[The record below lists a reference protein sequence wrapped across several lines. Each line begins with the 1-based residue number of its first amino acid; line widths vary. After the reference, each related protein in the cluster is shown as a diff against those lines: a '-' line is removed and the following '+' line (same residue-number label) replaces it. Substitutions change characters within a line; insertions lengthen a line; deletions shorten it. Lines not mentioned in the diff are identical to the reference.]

1 MPLTRLPTG
10 HSDLGNSLV
19 EISSPFP
26 SDSSLCQVDSQNNQ
40 RSGYG
45 DLSLLCPFNI
55 HSVQWSLS
63 APVVTHFLLH
73 DSTFSYLRDTYGL
86 WVTVILWSLR
96 GEGFLC
102 LTPVS
107 FSSSAIG
114 VEMCLPFFRDPELWA
129 FLYLWKHSLKHHLL
143 IYKWPWIRCPLRA
156 CEKLYVMFSLES
168 RRRTPLDS
176 CLFAPANHKRLTKAP
191 LVI

>member
-1 MPLTRLPTG
+1 MGLRQGCLLTGLLLLLVSPSSGSCSACFLRPPRPTCLGNVPRTVDGALLHQLSIKKMPLTHLPTG

-26 SDSSLCQVDSQNNQ
+26 SDSSLCQVDSH
-40 RSGYG
+40 GYG

-86 WVTVILWSLR
+86 WVTVILLSLR

-102 LTPVS
+102 VTPVS

-114 VEMCLPFFRDPELWA
+114 VDMCLPFFRDPEL
-129 FLYLWKHSLKHHLL
+129 
-143 IYKWPWIRCPLRA
+143 
-156 CEKLYVMFSLES
+156 
-168 RRRTPLDS
+168 
-176 CLFAPANHKRLTKAP
+176 
-191 LVI
+191 

>member
-1 MPLTRLPTG
+1 MGLRQGCLLTGLLSLLVSPSSGSCSACFLRPPRPTCLGDVPRTVDGALLHQLSIKKMPLTRLPTG

-40 RSGYG
+40 CSGYG

-86 WVTVILWSLR
+86 WVTVI
-96 GEGFLC
+96 
-102 LTPVS
+102 V
-107 FSSSAIG
+107 
-114 VEMCLPFFRDPELWA
+114 
-129 FLYLWKHSLKHHLL
+129 
-143 IYKWPWIRCPLRA
+143 
-156 CEKLYVMFSLES
+156 
-168 RRRTPLDS
+168 
-176 CLFAPANHKRLTKAP
+176 
-191 LVI
+191 